1 MKFNEWLEYVK
12 SVNGVDVDGY
22 YSKQCLDLTNHY
34 FKNVIGLEGN
44 TGADYAKNLIHNK
57 YLLENCDLIENTL
70 EFIPQKGD
78 VFVNCGYTYG
88 HTGVCLG
95 EGDINRF
102 KVIDQNFDGK
112 CSLLEG
118 YRDYVSGTPLY
129 FLRPH
134 NQENIVESIIEQPVE
149 APVEPQKSVDELAQ
163 EVIAGKWGNGED
175 RKNNLENAGYDYG
188 AIQNRV
194 NEMLSA
200 QETIEEIRVGDKV
213 KVLNATQ
220 YNGQP
225 FKTWYDVYDVIEVA
239 GDRVVIGIGN
249 EVTCAININNIQK
262 V

>member
-1 MKFNEWLEYVK
+1 MSKLDEYINMRK
-12 SVNGVDVDGY
+12 NSGEVDKDGAY
-22 YSKQCLDLTNHY
+22 GYQCIDLYNDYSEYMFGAHNVGAD
-34 FKNVIGLEGN
+34 FAKNVVNNQNVYNYYDRIDN
-44 TGADYAKNLIHNK
+44 YP
-57 YLLENCDLIENTL
+57 

-78 VFVNCGYTYG
+78 VAVWLGGQSGHIAICFGQGDVKGFKTLDQNWVPQKLTEQWHDYTYMG
-88 HTGVCLG
+88 
-95 EGDINRF
+95 
-102 KVIDQNFDGK
+102 
-112 CSLLEG
+112 
-118 YRDYVSGTPLY
+118 PLV
-129 FLRPH
+129 FLRPKDQSGM
-134 NQENIVESIIEQPVE
+134 NDPIPEPEPQ
-149 APVEPQKSVDELAQ
+149 PVEPQKSVDELAQ

>member
-78 VFVNCGYTYG
+78 VFVNCGYKYG

-134 NQENIVESIIEQPVE
+134 NQENIVEPIIEQPVE
-149 APVEPQKSVDELAQ
+149 APVV
-163 EVIAGKWGNGED
+163 ED
-175 RKNNLENAGYDYG
+175 
-188 AIQNRV
+188 
-194 NEMLSA
+194 
-200 QETIEEIRVGDKV
+200 TIKVGDKV